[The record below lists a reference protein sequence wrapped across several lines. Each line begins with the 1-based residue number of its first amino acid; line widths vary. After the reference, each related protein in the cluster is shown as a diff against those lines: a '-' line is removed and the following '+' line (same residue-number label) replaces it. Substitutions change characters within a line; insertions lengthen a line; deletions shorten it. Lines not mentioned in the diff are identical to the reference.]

1 MGKSFSSSI
10 IIITKKSLKKII
22 LILMFFVAADSYSQV
37 GSYAGGFARLGFGAR
52 GMGMGNAMVSNI
64 FGDVSGY
71 YNPALACFQE
81 KGIVNLGYTFLSLDR
96 KLNFIGFS
104 KKFKLPNQDKGGA
117 GISFSLINSG
127 VSNIDGRD
135 NDGTQIGSF
144 ATYENQF
151 YLGTS
156 FLLSENFA
164 AGVGFKM
171 YLSKLFDNVTTTS
184 VAFDIGAVY
193 KHSENLSFGIAIRDI
208 SAKYKWDTSDLY
220 GSNGNTTEDKFPT
233 LANLGASYQLP
244 KNIGNVSLEFESYF
258 NPKIKDKTT
267 GETKTR
273 KNISYF
279 KLGGE
284 IYLNE
289 NIKLRAGLDR
299 IDFANST
306 EDIGGNLKPSFGVG
320 FIKPIGKSTMLGL
333 DYSFQLEPYSKDPI
347 QIIGINF
354 KFN

>member
-1 MGKSFSSSI
+1 MLFASAEAF
-10 IIITKKSLKKII
+10 
-22 LILMFFVAADSYSQV
+22 SQV
-37 GSYAGGFARLGFGAR
+37 GSYAGSFARMGFGAR

-64 FGDVSGY
+64 FGDANGY

-81 KGIVNLGYTFLSLDR
+81 KGVVNLGYTFLSLDR
-96 KLNFIGFS
+96 KLNFVGFS
-104 KKFKLPNQDKGGA
+104 KKFKLPNQDRGGA

-127 VSNIDGRD
+127 VNDIDGRD
-135 NDGTQIGSF
+135 NDGTQIGAF
-144 ATYENQF
+144 NTYENQF
-151 YLGTS
+151 FLGTS

-171 YLSKLFDNVTTTS
+171 YLSKLFDKVTTTS

-193 KHSENLSFGIAIRDI
+193 KHSENLAFGVAIRDI
-208 SAKYKWDTSDLY
+208 SAKYKWDTSELY

-233 LANLGASYQLP
+233 LANIGASYLLP
-244 KNIGNVSLEFESYF
+244 KNFGSVSLEFESYF
-258 NPKIKDKTT
+258 NPKPKDKTT
-267 GETKTR
+267 GETLTR

-284 IYLNE
+284 IILNE
-289 NIKLRAGLDR
+289 YIKVRAGLDR

-320 FIKPIGKSTMLGL
+320 FVKALGPSTLLGL
-333 DYSFQLEPYSKDPI
+333 DYSFQIEPYSKDPI
-347 QIIGINF
+347 QNIGINF

>member
-1 MGKSFSSSI
+1 MIKN
-10 IIITKKSLKKII
+10 KSLKKSVIII
-22 LILMFFVAADSYSQV
+22 LLIISSIGINIDAYSQV
-37 GSYAGGFARLGFGAR
+37 GSYAGSFSRFGFGAR

-64 FGDVSGY
+64 FGDASGY

-81 KGIVNLGYTFLSLDR
+81 KGVVNLGYTFLSMDR

-104 KKFKLPNQDKGGA
+104 KKFKLPQQDKGGA

-144 ATYENQF
+144 STYENQF

-171 YLSKLFDNVTTTS
+171 YLSKLFTDVTTTS

-193 KHSENLSFGIAIRDI
+193 KHSDNLSFGVAVRDI

-220 GSNGNTTEDKFPT
+220 GSNGNTTEDKFPVII
-233 LANLGASYQLP
+233 NLGSSYLLP
-244 KNIGNVSLEFESYF
+244 KNFGSVSLEFESYL

-267 GETKTR
+267 GETKER
-273 KNISYF
+273 KNISYL
-279 KLGGE
+279 KAGGE
-284 IYLNE
+284 INLNE
-289 NIKLRAGLDR
+289 YIKVRAGIDR

-320 FIKPIGKSTMLGL
+320 FVKPFSKSIMLGL
-333 DYSFQLEPYSKDPI
+333 DYSFQIEPYSKDPI
-347 QIIGINF
+347 QNVGVIF

>member
-1 MGKSFSSSI
+1 M
-10 IIITKKSLKKII
+10 KKII
-22 LILMFFVAADSYSQV
+22 LILLLFVSVNAFSQV

-52 GMGMGNAMVSNI
+52 GMSMGNAMVSNV
-64 FGDVSGY
+64 FGDASGY

-81 KGIVNLGYTFLSLDR
+81 KGVVNLGYTFLSLDR
-96 KLNFIGFS
+96 KLNFVGFS
-104 KKFKLPNQDKGGA
+104 KKFKLPNQEKGGA

-135 NDGTQIGSF
+135 NDGTQIGTFS
-144 ATYENQF
+144 TNENQF

-156 FLLSENFA
+156 FLLSEQFA

-184 VAFDIGAVY
+184 VAFDLGAVY
-193 KHSENLSFGIAIRDI
+193 KHSDKLSFGIAIRDI

-233 LANLGASYQLP
+233 LLNVGASYLLP
-244 KNIGNVSLEFESYF
+244 KSLGNVSLEFESFF

-267 GETKTR
+267 GETKDR
-273 KNISYF
+273 KNISYLKF
-279 KLGGE
+279 GGE
-284 IYLNE
+284 INLNE
-289 NIKLRAGLDR
+289 YIKLRAGLDR
-299 IDFANST
+299 IDFANTT

-320 FIKPIGKSTMLGL
+320 FIKALGTSTMLGL
-333 DYSFQLEPYSKDPI
+333 DYSFQIEPYSKDPI
-347 QIIGINF
+347 QNIGINF

>member
-1 MGKSFSSSI
+1 MKKFI
-10 IIITKKSLKKII
+10 IIILFLVS
-22 LILMFFVAADSYSQV
+22 ADAFSQV
-37 GSYAGGFARLGFGAR
+37 GSYAGSFARMGFGAR
-52 GMGMGNAMVSNI
+52 GMGMGNAMVANI
-64 FGDVSGY
+64 FGDASGY

-81 KGIVNLGYTFLSLDR
+81 KGVVNLGYTFLSMDR
-96 KLNFIGFS
+96 KLNFVSFT

-127 VSNIDGRD
+127 VNNIDGRD

-144 ATYENQF
+144 NTYENQF

-171 YLSKLFDNVTTTS
+171 YLSKLFDKVTTTS

-193 KHSENLSFGIAIRDI
+193 KHSDNLAFGVTIRDI

-233 LANLGASYQLP
+233 LANIGASYLLP
-244 KNIGNVSLEFESYF
+244 KNLGSVSLEFESYF
-258 NPKIKDKTT
+258 NPKIKDKLT
-267 GETKTR
+267 GEAPER

-284 IYLNE
+284 INLNSY
-289 NIKLRAGLDR
+289 IKVRAGLDR
-299 IDFANST
+299 IDFANT
-306 EDIGGNLKPSFGVG
+306 NEDIGGNLKPSFGVG
-320 FIKPIGKSTMLGL
+320 FVKALGTSTMLGL
-333 DYSFQLEPYSKDPI
+333 DYSIQMEPYSKDPI
-347 QIIGINF
+347 QNIGINF

>member
-1 MGKSFSSSI
+1 LKKFI
-10 IIITKKSLKKII
+10 IIFL
-22 LILMFFVAADSYSQV
+22 FFASATAFSQE

-71 YNPALACFQE
+71 YNPALACFQD
-81 KGIVNLGYTFLSLDR
+81 KGVVNLGYTFLSMDR
-96 KLNFIGFS
+96 KLNFVGFS
-104 KKFKLPNQDKGGA
+104 KKFKLPNQSQGGA

-127 VSNIDGRD
+127 VNNIDGRD
-135 NDGTQIGSF
+135 NDGTQIGTF
-144 ATYENQF
+144 TTYENQF

-171 YLSKLFDNVTTTS
+171 YLSKLFDKVTTTS

-193 KHSENLSFGIAIRDI
+193 KYSDKLAFGIAVKDI

-233 LANLGASYQLP
+233 LANIGASYLLP
-244 KNIGNVSLEFESYF
+244 KNLGSVSLEFESYF
-258 NPKIKDKTT
+258 NPKVTDKTT
-267 GETKTR
+267 GIAGTR

-279 KLGGE
+279 KVGGE
-284 IYLNE
+284 IILNE
-289 NIKLRAGLDR
+289 YLKVRAGMDR
-299 IDFANST
+299 IDFANKT

-320 FIKPIGKSTMLGL
+320 FVKPLGKSTMLGL
-333 DYSFQLEPYSKDPI
+333 DYSFQFEPYSKDPI
-347 QIIGINF
+347 QNIGINF

>member
-1 MGKSFSSSI
+1 LKKFI
-10 IIITKKSLKKII
+10 IIILFLVS
-22 LILMFFVAADSYSQV
+22 ADAFSQV
-37 GSYAGGFARLGFGAR
+37 GSYAGSFARMGFGAR

-64 FGDVSGY
+64 FGDANGY

-81 KGIVNLGYTFLSLDR
+81 KGVVNLGYTFLSLDR
-96 KLNFIGFS
+96 KLNFVGFT
-104 KKFKLPNQDKGGA
+104 KKFKLPNQDRGGA

-127 VSNIDGRD
+127 VDKIDGRD

-144 ATYENQF
+144 NTYENQF

-171 YLSKLFDNVTTTS
+171 YLSKLFDKVTTTS

-193 KHSENLSFGIAIRDI
+193 KHSENLAFGVAIRDI

-233 LANLGASYQLP
+233 LANIGASYLLP
-244 KNIGNVSLEFESYF
+244 KSLGSVSLEFESYF
-258 NPKIKDKTT
+258 NPKIKDKVT
-267 GETKTR
+267 GETPDR

-284 IYLNE
+284 INLNE
-289 NIKLRAGLDR
+289 YIKVRAGLDR
-299 IDFANST
+299 IDFTNSN

-320 FIKPIGKSTMLGL
+320 FVKALEL
-333 DYSFQLEPYSKDPI
+333 QLCWDSI
-347 QIIGINF
+347 TQFRWSLTARTLF
-354 KFN
+354 KT

>member
-1 MGKSFSSSI
+1 
-10 IIITKKSLKKII
+10 
-22 LILMFFVAADSYSQV
+22 MFLVSADAFSQV
-37 GSYAGGFARLGFGAR
+37 GSYAGSFARMGFGAR
-52 GMGMGNAMVSNI
+52 GMGMGNAMVANI
-64 FGDVSGY
+64 FGDASGY

-81 KGIVNLGYTFLSLDR
+81 KGVVNLGYTFLSMDR
-96 KLNFIGFS
+96 KLNFVGFS

-127 VSNIDGRD
+127 VNNIDGRD

-144 ATYENQF
+144 NTYENQF

-171 YLSKLFDNVTTTS
+171 YLSKLFDKVTTTS

-193 KHSENLSFGIAIRDI
+193 KYSDNLAFGVAIRDI

-233 LANLGASYQLP
+233 LANIGASYLLP
-244 KNIGNVSLEFESYF
+244 KNLGNVSLEFESYF
-258 NPKIKDKTT
+258 NPKIKDKVT
-267 GETKTR
+267 GETPDR

-279 KLGGE
+279 KIGGE
-284 IYLNE
+284 INLNSY
-289 NIKLRAGLDR
+289 IKVRAGLDR
-299 IDFANST
+299 IDFTNKN

-320 FIKPIGKSTMLGL
+320 FVKALGTSTMLGL
-333 DYSFQLEPYSKDPI
+333 DYSIQMEPYSKDPI
-347 QIIGINF
+347 QNIGINF